1 MKHYKNL
8 SELIKD
14 RNDYPLSGRVFIQKL
29 KINDIANAEYWVI
42 SSKESLEQDFEEDE
56 FGARTPI
63 SLVEF
68 NVMSLLD
75 VQTFKDI
82 IDNKLEHNPDLTLEQ
97 ISVFIEAINYYL
109 ENDDFLD

>member
-14 RNDYPLSGRVFIQKL
+14 KSDYPLSGRVFIQKS
-29 KINDIANAEYWVI
+29 KMNDIANAEYWVI

-56 FGARTPI
+56 NGARIPV

-68 NVMSLLD
+68 NVRRLLD
-75 VQTFKDI
+75 VQILKNI
-82 IDNKLEHNPDLTLEQ
+82 IENKLEHNPDLTLDQ
-97 ISVFIEAINYYL
+97 TPIFAEAINYYL